1 MINKL
6 LLMYMGY
13 MTYGTT
19 GLMPHVVGPP
29 GSGKSTVARQL
40 ADLLGVRLHTISV
53 ARLNPLETEGIQMP
67 HGEGEDMILRLLPAA
82 AWERMHD
89 GDIVL
94 FDEFLRGF
102 PEVYNALLDIF
113 TSREVGG
120 RQLPKVFMMAA
131 SNSISTY
138 DPALEDRL
146 LHIPVA
152 DPRKRKNE
160 ARRLE
165 QMLVDEIG
173 LHPDCM
179 LSNELDHLMRE
190 VLLPTFDVLDTL
202 VGHKGRK
209 AGAPER
215 EGKSLRNLI
224 AQVQL
229 RNVVTSELTALVEES
244 NRLAMRDKKFQYV
257 IVLKNAPI
265 GYEAEA
271 RALELV
277 KNRLTAVQRK
287 NLEMNLQMLEMA
299 DAMKEEA

>member
-1 MINKL
+1 

-13 MTYGTT
+13 TTYGTT
-19 GLMPHVVGPP
+19 GLMPHIVGPP
-29 GSGKSTVARQL
+29 GSGKSTIARQL
-40 ADLLGVRLHTISV
+40 ADLLGVQLHTISV

-82 AWERMHD
+82 AWERMKD
-89 GDIVL
+89 GDVVL

-120 RQLPKVFMMAA
+120 KQLPKVFMLAA
-131 SNSISTY
+131 SNSVSTY

-152 DPRKRKNE
+152 DPRKRKAE
-160 ARRLE
+160 QTRLE
-165 QMLVDEIG
+165 RMLIDEIG
-173 LHPDCM
+173 LHPDCKK
-179 LSNELDHLMRE
+179 SGELDTLMRD

-202 VGHKGRK
+202 IKHQGKK
-209 AGAPER
+209 AGVTER

-229 RNVVTSELTALVEES
+229 RTVITPELTALVEES
-244 NRLAMRDKKFQYV
+244 NRLAMKDKQYQYV
-257 IVLKNAPI
+257 IVLKKPPL

-271 RALELV
+271 RALAGV
-277 KNRLTAVQRK
+277 KDRLTAVQRM
-287 NLEMNLQMLEMA
+287 NLEMNLQMIEMA
-299 DAMKEEA
+299 EAMKEETA